1 MSVQLDNILN
11 CRDVGATINQHTGRK
26 IVKEGLFFRSARPD
40 EASLKDRDVLRSELG
55 IKTVMDLRTKT
66 EHLKQ
71 AEKRSADIKVPAL
84 LASNAALAEP
94 VQIPG
99 LSYLEIK
106 ITGRK
111 FERHLLSQ
119 LSWPGFFKVIF
130 LFILGFRMHAIRVIS
145 REVMLPRGLLGLGII
160 TMEQSGDEVAEA
172 LRAFLQPGALPLLV
186 HCTHGKDR
194 TGLVVALVLL
204 VLGAPLGAI
213 SHDYLLS
220 NPGLEAEKER
230 GLAEMRAIGLTAEWG
245 ECPPGFIDD
254 VDAYLRERYG
264 GVGGYLDGVGFGK
277 AERQML
283 VDVLGA

>member
-1 MSVQLDNILN
+1 M
-11 CRDVGATINQHTGRK
+11 
-26 IVKEGLFFRSARPD
+26 
-40 EASLKDRDVLRSELG
+40 
-55 IKTVMDLRTKT
+55 
-66 EHLKQ
+66 
-71 AEKRSADIKVPAL
+71 
-84 LASNAALAEP
+84 
-94 VQIPG
+94 
-99 LSYLEIK
+99 
-106 ITGRK
+106 
-111 FERHLLSQ
+111 
-119 LSWPGFFKVIF
+119 
-130 LFILGFRMHAIRVIS
+130 
-145 REVMLPRGLLGLGII
+145 
-160 TMEQSGDEVAEA
+160 
-172 LRAFLQPGALPLLV
+172 

-264 GVGGYLDGVGFGK
+264 GVEGYLDGVGFGK